1 VATVLG
7 NSLELAATYW
17 ACAKLGAAAV
27 PLSPLLNAS
36 GLGSLLADAA
46 PRVVLASND
55 QRATLDEV
63 RAQLRLPACR
73 FVLVGADAA
82 DESAG
87 LAAFGPLELGS
98 LRFAIAAVP
107 AALFLAVKRPAL
119 PRLDEVWRLVFGG
132 AIFVA
137 LYTVMLNFGELT
149 VSAGAA
155 GFIINVSPIF
165 TAIMAMALLGE
176 RFSRWAWAGTAISFA
191 GIGVIAMSDGQGL
204 HFNAGALLV
213 LGSALCSAVN
223 TIVQKPLFARH
234 HPLTISAS
242 NMILGAL
249 CLSPFLPS
257 GFAQAAVANTAGLG
271 AVIFLG
277 IVPSLIAYAA
287 WATALSRLPAARASN
302 FLYLVSPMSALI
314 GFFWLGEVPTLL
326 GILGGA
332 LALGGVIVVNLKR

>member
-1 VATVLG
+1 
-7 NSLELAATYW
+7 
-17 ACAKLGAAAV
+17 
-27 PLSPLLNAS
+27 
-36 GLGSLLADAA
+36 
-46 PRVVLASND
+46 
-55 QRATLDEV
+55 
-63 RAQLRLPACR
+63 
-73 FVLVGADAA
+73 
-82 DESAG
+82 
-87 LAAFGPLELGS
+87 
-98 LRFAIAAVP
+98 
-107 AALFLAVKRPAL
+107 
-119 PRLDEVWRLVFGG
+119 
-132 AIFVA
+132 

-176 RFSRWAWAGTAISFA
+176 RFSGVAWIGTVISFA
-191 GIGVIAMSDGQGL
+191 GIGIIAMADGHGL
-204 HFNAGALLV
+204 SFNTGALLV

-242 NMILGAL
+242 NMVLGAL
-249 CLSPFLPS
+249 CLAPFLPS
-257 GFAQAAVANTAGLG
+257 AFSQAAVADTAGLG

-326 GILGGA
+326 GIIGGA